1 MSATYQ
7 AKFPDSF
14 CFSLR
19 MKNGKMEASTLS
31 IPPLP
36 SPISSGGLEI
46 TFKAKLTIDK
56 KHAQILKYLQQI
68 NREKLRTKY

>member
-1 MSATYQ
+1 
-7 AKFPDSF
+7 
-14 CFSLR
+14 
-19 MKNGKMEASTLS
+19 MEASALS

-56 KHAQILKYLQQI
+56 KHAQILKYLQQT
-68 NREKLRTKY
+68 NRERLRTKY